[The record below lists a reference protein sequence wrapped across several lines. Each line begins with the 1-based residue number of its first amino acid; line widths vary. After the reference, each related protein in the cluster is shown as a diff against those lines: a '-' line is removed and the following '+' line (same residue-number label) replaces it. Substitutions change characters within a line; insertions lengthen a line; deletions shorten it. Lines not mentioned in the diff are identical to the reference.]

1 MKYLILLFSL
11 LSFAHAEE
19 ETNLNQLLG
28 LFGKKLDQKGTLIL
42 TPTDES
48 SNETVIEYGDA
59 DLALAN
65 AAFKITV
72 NLKERKK
79 RIVLSYNSKDGYK
92 ESWFDGKK
100 EQPFKETR
108 MSAFFSN
115 MFLSKPEAIAE
126 LYKIKQRSI
135 LDDDSQVMA
144 LRYELLPKG
153 PQMPRVT
160 LLLAPK
166 ADSIYMLSIS
176 HKGQSFIW
184 TNDDYSPR

>member
-1 MKYLILLFSL
+1 MRYLILLFSL

-19 ETNLNQLLG
+19 ETNLNQLLS
-28 LFGKKLDQKGTLIL
+28 LFAKKLDQKGTLVL

-48 SNETVIEYGDA
+48 NNETVIEYGDA

-65 AAFKITV
+65 SAFKITV
-72 NLKERKK
+72 NLKDRKK
-79 RIVLSYNSKDGYK
+79 RIVLSYNSKDGYR

-100 EQPFKETR
+100 EQPFKETK

-115 MFLSKPEAIAE
+115 LFLAKPEAITE
-126 LYKIKQRSI
+126 LYSIKQRSI
-135 LDDDSQVMA
+135 LDDESQILA
-144 LRYELLPKG
+144 LRYELIPKG
-153 PQMPRVT
+153 PQLPRAT

-166 ADSIYMLSIS
+166 ADSIYMLSLS
-176 HKGQSFIW
+176 HRGQSFIW